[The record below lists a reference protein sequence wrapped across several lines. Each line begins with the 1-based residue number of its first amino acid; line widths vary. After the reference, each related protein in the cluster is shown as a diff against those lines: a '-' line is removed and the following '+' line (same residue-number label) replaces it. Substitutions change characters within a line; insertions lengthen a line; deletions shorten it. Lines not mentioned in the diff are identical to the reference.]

1 MFENYEKRVY
11 LYKPLFNGIKKET
24 DMSKIERASS
34 AKTRRGFTLIEL
46 LVVIAIIAILA
57 AILFPAFAKA
67 REAAR
72 RSSCSSNLK
81 QIGIGLM
88 QYAQEYDEKFPF
100 TRIPGVGRGKEYNW
114 GQVIQPYIK
123 SFDLFRC
130 PSNPNGGNKMG
141 WGDSTDNPFPDRQ
154 TPVSYG
160 MNFEIGDGDWTKPN
174 PGDPSTAGQGMSLA
188 VIQEPARKILVGE
201 RVGGDR
207 SEPGVMWED
216 WYGDAWKNNAF
227 AGHLGTSNYLFV
239 DGHVRSLRPNA
250 TVAGGYSM
258 WGKWRGGTCTLPQ
271 PESINC
277 NDVTPEAVDAL
288 NRLQLKYQ

>member
-1 MFENYEKRVY
+1 MFENYAKRVY

-81 QIGIGLM
+81 QIGIGMM
-88 QYAQEYDEKFPF
+88 QYTQEYDEKFPR
-100 TRIPGVGRGKEYNW
+100 TRIPNVPRGFEYNW
-114 GQVIQPYIK
+114 AQLLQPYIK

-130 PSNPNGGNKMG
+130 PSNPSGGSWMG
-141 WGDSTDNPFPDRQ
+141 WGDSVENPFPIRQ

-160 MNFEIGDGDWTKPN
+160 MNYEIGENYWTN
-174 PGDPSTAGQGMSLA
+174 DQGMSLA
-188 VIQEPARKILVGE
+188 TIQEPARKILVGE
-201 RVGGDR
+201 RTGGDR
-207 SEPGVMWED
+207 SEPGIMWED
-216 WYGDAWKNNAF
+216 WLGDTWKNQAF

-239 DGHVRSLRPNA
+239 DGHVKSLRPNA
-250 TVAGGYSM
+250 TVANGYSM
-258 WGKWRGGTCTLPQ
+258 WGRWKGSACTLPN
-271 PESINC
+271 PEAINC

>member
-1 MFENYEKRVY
+1 
-11 LYKPLFNGIKKET
+11 
-24 DMSKIERASS
+24 MSKIERASS

-88 QYAQEYDEKFPF
+88 QYSQEYDEKFPR
-100 TRIPGVGRGKEYNW
+100 TRIPGVGRGAEYNW
-114 GQVIQPYIK
+114 GEVMQPYVK

-130 PSNPNGGNKMG
+130 PSNPSNGNKMG
-141 WGDSTDNPFPDRQ
+141 WGDNISDNPFPDRQ

-160 MNFEIGDGDWTKPN
+160 MNFEIGDAAWN
-174 PGDPSTAGQGMSLA
+174 ANQGMSLA
-188 VIQEPARKILVGE
+188 VIQEPSRKILVGE

-207 SEPGVMWED
+207 SEPGLMWSD
-216 WYGDAWKNNAF
+216 WYGDAWKNNGF

-239 DGHVRSLRPNA
+239 DGHVKSLRPNA
-250 TVAGGYSM
+250 TVANGYSM
-258 WGKWRGGTCTLPQ
+258 WGKWDGGTCTLPDN
-271 PESINC
+271 EAINC
-277 NDVTPEAVDAL
+277 NDVTPQAVDAL